1 MGCEMRDLT
10 PEMIIFIGIPAS
22 GKSTFYEKNFATT
35 HTRISLDILKTRFRE
50 NKMLLEAVDSGK
62 SCVIDNT
69 NVSVHE
75 RKKYID
81 IAKEHGY
88 KIIGYYFR
96 SAIDECRIRNAQ
108 RTGKKRVPEVALRSR
123 AALLQQPSYAEG
135 FNELFYVKIEDN
147 NFVISQFQEV

>member
-1 MGCEMRDLT
+1 MSKT
-10 PEMIIFIGIPAS
+10 NSPEMIIFIGIPAS
-22 GKSTFYEKNFATT
+22 GKSTFYEQNFAAT

-50 NKMLLEAVDSGK
+50 DKILLEAVDSGK

-69 NVSVHE
+69 NVSIAE

-96 SAIDECRIRNAQ
+96 SAIDECRIRNDQ
-108 RTGKKRVPEVALRSR
+108 RQGEKKVPEIALRNKIAHLER
-123 AALLQQPSYAEG
+123 PSNQEG
-135 FNELFYVKIEDN
+135 FDELFYVKIEDN

>member
-1 MGCEMRDLT
+1 
-10 PEMIIFIGIPAS
+10 MIIFIGIPAS
-22 GKSTFYEKNFATT
+22 GKSTFYEKNFAAT
-35 HTRISLDILKTRFRE
+35 HDRISLDILQTRFRE

-69 NVSVHE
+69 NVLVPE

-81 IAKEHGY
+81 IAKKHGY

-96 SAIDECRIRNAQ
+96 SAIDECRIRNNRRQ
-108 RTGKKRVPEVALRSR
+108 GKKKVPEIALRNKIAHLER
-123 AALLQQPSYAEG
+123 PFKQEG
-135 FNELFYVKIEDN
+135 FDELFYVKIENN

>member
-1 MGCEMRDLT
+1 MSKT
-10 PEMIIFIGIPAS
+10 NSPEMIIFIGIPAS
-22 GKSTFYEKNFATT
+22 GKSTFYEKNFSAT
-35 HTRISLDILKTRFRE
+35 HDRISLDILQTRFRE

-69 NVSVHE
+69 NVLVPE

-81 IAKEHGY
+81 IAKKHGY

-96 SAIDECRIRNAQ
+96 SAIDECRIRNNRRQ
-108 RTGKKRVPEVALRSR
+108 GKKKVPEIALRNKIAHLER
-123 AALLQQPSYAEG
+123 PFKQEG
-135 FNELFYVKIEDN
+135 FDELFYVKIENN